1 MTKQEMEE
9 ILDRYSLQTVCN
21 IVYLNDWRIG
31 FIDWLQSRKNS
42 EMYYFIPRDMNS
54 VTYFKAEEVEKF
66 IQQKILEAKQGKVE
80 QELNKIKEDFK

>member
-9 ILDRYSLQTVCN
+9 ILDRYSLQTVCE
-21 IVYLNDWRIG
+21 IVYLNGCRIG
-31 FIDWLQSRKNS
+31 FIDWLQTKNS
-42 EMYYFIPRDMNS
+42 AMYYFIPRDMNS

-66 IQQKILEAKQGKVE
+66 VQQKILESKQGKVE

>member
-9 ILDRYSLQTVCN
+9 ILDHYSLQTICD
-21 IVYLNDWRIG
+21 IVYLNGYRIG
-31 FIDWLQSRKNS
+31 FIDWLQTKNS
-42 EMYYFIPRDMNS
+42 PMYYFIPRDMNS

-66 IQQKILEAKQGKVE
+66 IQQKILESKQEKVE